1 MVQSGTVA
9 TPASSARATAINT
22 RIGDQHA
29 RTVSHDDPLLAAEE
43 DGDDVFSNPDTAE
56 YEYRSD
62 ATGATSPAPNSP
74 GPGSPT
80 NRLSNQIAIVASS
93 PSSDPFATIKQGSDL
108 HLGGTGAGVLPSN
121 KPMSLGSLPQTSI
134 AQLQQQLE
142 HQQAR
147 LDTPRAPLAASATPT
162 RSSPRPAFGRA
173 LSASGATMQT
183 MGSSMH
189 PSLSASGSRIG
200 PSTPRLGGHA
210 SSHSASHL
218 TLPHGQLP
226 SAHGLP
232 TDPKE
237 ASTLSKLFAHPPAQS
252 PAEELQ
258 GFIFASNGMSPNS
271 TNVSNFAASR
281 RLSRPTTRPPSPDRF
296 ASPNRKSAN
305 RASAG
310 AMGLGLSPR
319 VPSSVV
325 DETPSGFGDGSSIFE
340 RDIEHRD
347 ATHILSKQEA
357 IDVAIPPVLDD
368 AVEAIHNDVADQ
380 LEIISPHAVLPPL
393 ALSAQALNAHSH
405 SQSKLIQQDE
415 QQSQPLNTRPQSST
429 KGLSSASSPYMS
441 PSPPMSNVGA
451 VEPPPG
457 SMAAQ
462 IAERLAAGN
471 KANTSMSTPATGTG
485 NEEGVSTLS
494 RHRRPNSDVSI
505 SSSSSMRSRSPA
517 APLAVGVQQVLA
529 ANQASPRSVSGATQ
543 SIANTTR
550 TETHSSGLANIGTPR
565 ATLPTATALPA
576 LPLPNPYRTHS
587 PSTTALLL
595 PDPGTSML
603 PSVSMDGAV
612 MPTSESA
619 TMDAS
624 FGSLADVI
632 ASQPPTSANSV
643 ANSPSM
649 RLRGLA
655 LDDGHHN
662 TLFGSSGVETS
673 PYTSR
678 SPTVTGTSGHG
689 APLSPI
695 TARTGKLSNTPLD
708 KAEEYT
714 APTTISGKKRLSF
727 FSYADII
734 NQTPAEIL
742 NFDEAVRQADS
753 VNKTSVNT
761 NTPNSPTQ
769 TSPLS
774 PSRIATESEHTQT
787 PTTSK

>member
-9 TPASSARATAINT
+9 TSASAARATAINA
-22 RIGDQHA
+22 RIGEQHA
-29 RTVSHDDPLLAAEE
+29 RIGSHDDPLLAAEE

-80 NRLSNQIAIVASS
+80 NRLSNQISIVASS
-93 PSSDPFATIKQGSDL
+93 PSNDPFATIKQGSDL

-147 LDTPRAPLAASATPT
+147 LDTPRAAVASATPT

-183 MGSSMH
+183 MGSSIH
-189 PSLSASGSRIG
+189 PSHSASGSRIG
-200 PSTPRLGGHA
+200 PSTPRLGGHS

-258 GFIFASNGMSPNS
+258 GFMFASSGMSPNS
-271 TNVSNFAASR
+271 TNTSNFAAHR

-319 VPSSVV
+319 VSSGVA
-325 DETPSGFGDGSSIFE
+325 DDAPSGFGNGSSIFE

-368 AVEAIHNDVADQ
+368 AVEAIHSDVADQ
-380 LEIISPHAVLPPL
+380 LEIVAPHAVLPPL

-415 QQSQPLNTRPQSST
+415 QQSQPSNTRPQSST
-429 KGLSSASSPYMS
+429 KGFSSASSPYMS

-462 IAERLAAGN
+462 IAERLAAGH
-471 KANTSMSTPATGTG
+471 KATTSTPATASG
-485 NEEGVSTLS
+485 NEEGASAMS

-529 ANQASPRSVSGATQ
+529 ANQASPRSVSGAAQ
-543 SIANTTR
+543 SIANTAR

-576 LPLPNPYRTHS
+576 LPLPNPYRTQS

-595 PDPGTSML
+595 PDAGVSML

-655 LDDGHHN
+655 LDDGHHHG
-662 TLFGSSGVETS
+662 LFGSSSVEAS

-678 SPTVTGTSGHG
+678 SPTVAGMTSASAHHAPSSPLTGRS
-689 APLSPI
+689 
-695 TARTGKLSNTPLD
+695 GKLSNTPLD

-714 APTTISGKKRLSF
+714 APSVMSGKKRLSF

-753 VNKTSVNT
+753 INKSSVST

-769 TSPLS
+769 NSPLS
-774 PSRIATESEHTQT
+774 SSRIASTSEHTQT
-787 PTTSK
+787 PNTTK

>member
-1 MVQSGTVA
+1 MVQSATFA
-9 TPASSARATAINT
+9 TPASSARPTAISAKV
-22 RIGDQHA
+22 GEQHA
-29 RTVSHDDPLLAAEE
+29 RVGSHDDPLLAAEE

-80 NRLSNQIAIVASS
+80 NRLSNQISIVASS
-93 PSSDPFATIKQGSDL
+93 PSNDPFATIKQGSDL

-147 LDTPRAPLAASATPT
+147 LDTPRAPLASATPT
-162 RSSPRPAFGRA
+162 KSSPRPAFGRA

-189 PSLSASGSRIG
+189 PSLSASGSRMG

-258 GFIFASNGMSPNS
+258 GFMFASSGMSPTS
-271 TNVSNFAASR
+271 TNVSSFAASR
-281 RLSRPTTRPPSPDRF
+281 RMSRPTTRPPSPDRF
-296 ASPNRKSAN
+296 TSPNRKSSN

-319 VPSSVV
+319 VSSSVA
-325 DETPSGFGDGSSIFE
+325 DDAPSDFGNGSSIFE

-368 AVEAIHNDVADQ
+368 AVEAIHSDVADQ

-405 SQSKLIQQDE
+405 SQSKLTQQDE
-415 QQSQPLNTRPQSST
+415 QQSQPLNTRAQSST
-429 KGLSSASSPYMS
+429 KGFSSASSPHMS

-462 IAERLAAGN
+462 IAERLAGN
-471 KANTSMSTPATGTG
+471 KATASG
-485 NEEGVSTLS
+485 NEEGASAIS

-517 APLAVGVQQVLA
+517 APLAIGVQQVLA

-550 TETHSSGLANIGTPR
+550 TETHSSGLANIATPR

-576 LPLPNPYRTHS
+576 LPLPNPYRTQS
-587 PSTTALLL
+587 PSTAALLL
-595 PDPGTSML
+595 PDTGSSML

-643 ANSPSM
+643 TNSPSM

-655 LDDGHHN
+655 LDDGQHHG
-662 TLFGSSGVETS
+662 LFGSSGVETS

-678 SPTVTGTSGHG
+678 SPTVTGTTSASAHN
-689 APLSPI
+689 APSSPL
-695 TARTGKLSNTPLD
+695 ASRTGKLSNTPLD
-708 KAEEYT
+708 KSEEYT
-714 APTTISGKKRLSF
+714 APSTIPGKKRLSF

-753 VNKTSVNT
+753 INKSSVNT

-769 TSPLS
+769 PSPLS
-774 PSRIATESEHTQT
+774 ATRIASASEHTQT
-787 PTTSK
+787 PNTTK